1 MRERMMSGNKVVL
14 ALDFGASSGRAF
26 LGCFDGSRITMQE
39 SHRFSNDPVMLNGV
53 LYWDFYR
60 LFFEI
65 THGILKAQQDAPVS
79 SIGIDTW
86 GVDFGL
92 LRKDGS
98 LIEAPVH
105 YRDGRTETSFPHA
118 LQKIN
123 AERFYRITGVQLMPL
138 NTVFQLYAV
147 KEQRSYLLDGAETM
161 LCMPDLFNYFL
172 TGEKRTERS
181 IASTTQMLDAD
192 SQTWSEEII
201 AALGLPTHILTSII
215 PSGTEI
221 GLLKPSVCEGFG
233 KTAVKVT
240 AVCGHDTQSAVAAVP
255 ADCDDFIFV
264 SCGTWSLFGTEL
276 DAPLISDDSARFN
289 ITNEIGFGGKTNF
302 LKNCTG
308 LWLIQESKRQWQREG
323 KNYSFA
329 ELEAE
334 ARKAKP
340 FVSFI
345 DPDAP
350 ELGVPGDIPGRI
362 RAYCKNTGQP
372 VPETVGSIMQCIYQS
387 LAFLYR
393 KTLEEIELCTG
404 KRYPVIH
411 IVGGGIKDTH
421 LCRLAANACGRPV
434 KAGPTEASALGNIVV
449 QLIASGDVRNIK
461 EARKVI
467 AASYPVAEYEPEDID
482 LWDEHYG
489 AFRTVCR

>member
-1 MRERMMSGNKVVL
+1 MISGNKVVL

-26 LGCFDGSRITMQE
+26 LGCFDGSRITMRE

-65 THGILKAQQDAPVS
+65 TQGILKAQREASVS

-98 LIEAPVH
+98 LIETPVH
-105 YRDGRTETSFPHA
+105 YRDGRTKTSFPHA
-118 LQKIN
+118 LQKIS

-138 NTVFQLYAV
+138 NTVFQLYAL
-147 KEQRSYLLDGAETM
+147 KEQRPYLLDGAETM

-172 TGEKRTERS
+172 TGEKRTECS
-181 IASTTQMLDAD
+181 IASTTQMLDAG

-201 AALGLPTHILTSII
+201 NTLGLPAHILTPII

-276 DAPLISDDSARFN
+276 NAPLISADSMRFN
-289 ITNEIGFGGKTNF
+289 ITNETGFGGKTNF

-308 LWLIQESKRQWQREG
+308 LWLIQESRRQWQREG

-334 ARKAKP
+334 AHKAQP

-345 DPDAP
+345 DPNAP
-350 ELGVPGDIPGRI
+350 EFGSPGDIPGRI
-362 RAYCKNTGQP
+362 RAYCENTGQP

-404 KRYPVIH
+404 KRYPAIH

-467 AASYPVAEYEPEDID
+467 AASYPVAEYEPEDTR
-482 LWDEHYG
+482 LWDEHYS
-489 AFRTVCR
+489 AFRAVCR

>member
-1 MRERMMSGNKVVL
+1 MISDNKVVL

-26 LGCFDGSRITMQE
+26 LGCFDGSRITMHE

-65 THGILKAQQDAPVS
+65 TQGILKAQQEAALS

-98 LIEAPVH
+98 LIEVPVH
-105 YRDGRTETSFPHA
+105 YRDVRTETSFPRA
-118 LQKIN
+118 LQKIS

-147 KEQRSYLLDGAETM
+147 KEQRPYLLEGAETM

-172 TGEKRTERS
+172 TGEKRTECS
-181 IASTTQMLDAD
+181 IASTTQLLDAAC
-192 SQTWSEEII
+192 QTWSEDII
-201 AALGLPTHILTSII
+201 GTLGLPARILTPII

-221 GLLKPSVCEGFG
+221 GVLQSSVCEGLAD
-233 KTAVKVT
+233 TPVKVT

-255 ADCDDFIFV
+255 ADYDDFIFV

-276 DAPLISDDSARFN
+276 DAPLISTDSARFN
-289 ITNEIGFGGKTNF
+289 ITNETGFGGKTNF

-308 LWLIQESKRQWQREG
+308 LWLIQESRRQWQREG

-334 ARKAKP
+334 ARKAQP

-345 DPDAP
+345 DPNAP
-350 ELGVPGDIPGRI
+350 EFGVPGDIPERI
-362 RAYCKNTGQP
+362 RTYCKNSGQP
-372 VPETVGSIMQCIYQS
+372 VPETVGSVMQCIYQS

-393 KTLEEIELCTG
+393 KTLEEIEQCTG
-404 KRYPVIH
+404 KRYPAVH

-449 QLIASGDVRNIK
+449 QLIASGDLRNIK
-461 EARKVI
+461 EARKVV
-467 AASYPVAEYEPEDID
+467 AASYPVAEYEPENTR
-482 LWDEHYG
+482 LWDEQYG
-489 AFRTVCR
+489 AFRRVCR

>member
-1 MRERMMSGNKVVL
+1 M
-14 ALDFGASSGRAF
+14 
-26 LGCFDGSRITMQE
+26 
-39 SHRFSNDPVMLNGV
+39 
-53 LYWDFYR
+53 
-60 LFFEI
+60 
-65 THGILKAQQDAPVS
+65 
-79 SIGIDTW
+79 
-86 GVDFGL
+86 
-92 LRKDGS
+92 
-98 LIEAPVH
+98 
-105 YRDGRTETSFPHA
+105 
-118 LQKIN
+118 
-123 AERFYRITGVQLMPL
+123 
-138 NTVFQLYAV
+138 
-147 KEQRSYLLDGAETM
+147 
-161 LCMPDLFNYFL
+161 
-172 TGEKRTERS
+172 
-181 IASTTQMLDAD
+181 
-192 SQTWSEEII
+192 
-201 AALGLPTHILTSII
+201 
-215 PSGTEI
+215 
-221 GLLKPSVCEGFG
+221 CEGFG

-329 ELEAE
+329 ELETE

-467 AASYPVAEYEPEDID
+467 AASYPVAEYEPEDIG

-489 AFRTVCR
+489 AFRAFCR